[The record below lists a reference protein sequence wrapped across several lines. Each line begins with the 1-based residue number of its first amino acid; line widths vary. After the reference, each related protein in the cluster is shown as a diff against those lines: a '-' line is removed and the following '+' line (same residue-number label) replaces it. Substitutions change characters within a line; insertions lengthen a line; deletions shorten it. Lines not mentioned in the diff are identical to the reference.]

1 MKIKTILLNTIVTIP
16 SEECQKKIDDALE
29 RESSGIQKVFRD
41 DYGRSRED
49 YEEMNLRLPRYFDE
63 EEKEFYKNN
72 AGSEIDEDGN
82 ILLQESEL
90 EELTVPT
97 FIPLDNIDSFVATLE
112 GTTRIYTKNGI
123 AYDVVEDV
131 FEIDSYIDLLN
142 MSWFDK
148 QLAFFQSFFRRCRNY
163 VLKNKITGTKE
174 VTFESII
181 NAPENQPDY
190 KQE

>member
-1 MKIKTILLNTIVTIP
+1 MKIKTILLNAIVTVP
-16 SEECQKKIDDALE
+16 SEEGQKKIDEALE
-29 RESSGIQKVFRD
+29 RENLGVTQVFRD
-41 DYGRSRED
+41 EHGHTREF
-49 YEEMNLRLPRYFDE
+49 YEDVAGKVPNHFEQ

-72 AGSEIDEDGN
+72 QGSEIDIDGN

-131 FEIDSYIDLLN
+131 FEIDSYIELLS
-142 MSWFDK
+142 MSWVEK
-148 QLAFFQSFFRRCRNY
+148 QLAYFQSFLRRI
-163 VLKNKITGTKE
+163 KNKITGKKE
-174 VTFESII
+174 IDLDELFSR
-181 NAPENQPDY
+181 PENQPDY

>member
-1 MKIKTILLNTIVTIP
+1 MRIKTILLNTIVTIP
-16 SEECQKKIDDALE
+16 SEEGQKKIDDALE
-29 RESSGIQKVFRD
+29 RESSSIQKVFRD

-72 AGSEIDEDGN
+72 TGSEIDEDGN

-131 FEIDSYIDLLN
+131 FEIDSYIELLSMN
-142 MSWFDK
+142 WFDK
-148 QLAFFQSFFRRCRNY
+148 QLVFFQSFLRRI
-163 VLKNKITGTKE
+163 KNKLQGKKQ
-174 VTFESII
+174 I
-181 NAPENQPDY
+181 NIQEILDREENI
-190 KQE
+190 QE

>member
-1 MKIKTILLNTIVTIP
+1 MKIKTILLNAIVTVP
-16 SEECQKKIDDALE
+16 SEEGQKKIDDALE
-29 RESSGIQKVFRD
+29 RENLGIAQVFKDEHGHTREFYEDVAGKV
-41 DYGRSRED
+41 
-49 YEEMNLRLPRYFDE
+49 PRHFEE

-72 AGSEIDEDGN
+72 SGSEIDIDGN

-97 FIPLDNIDSFVATLE
+97 FIPLDNIDSFVATIE

-142 MSWFDK
+142 MSWFEK
-148 QLAFFQSFFRRCRNY
+148 QLAFFQSFSRRI
-163 VLKNKITGTKE
+163 KNKITGKKE
-174 VTFESII
+174 I
-181 NAPENQPDY
+181 NIQEILDREENR
-190 KQE
+190 QE

>member
-1 MKIKTILLNTIVTIP
+1 MKIKTILLNAIVTVP
-16 SEECQKKIDDALE
+16 SEEGQKKIDEALE
-29 RESSGIQKVFRD
+29 RENLGVTQVFRD
-41 DYGRSRED
+41 EHGHTREF
-49 YEEMNLRLPRYFDE
+49 YEDVAGKVPKHFEQ

-82 ILLQESEL
+82 ILLKEFEL

-131 FEIDSYIDLLN
+131 FEIDSYIE
-142 MSWFDK
+142 
-148 QLAFFQSFFRRCRNY
+148 
-163 VLKNKITGTKE
+163 GTNLYLWE
-174 VTFESII
+174 V
-181 NAPENQPDY
+181 
-190 KQE
+190 

>member
-1 MKIKTILLNTIVTIP
+1 MKLKTILLNTIVTIP
-16 SEECQKKIDDALE
+16 SEEGQKKIDDALE

-49 YEEMNLRLPRYFDE
+49 YDEMNLRLPRYFDE

-148 QLAFFQSFFRRCRNY
+148 QLAFFQSFLRQI
-163 VLKNKITGTKE
+163 KNKITGKKE
-174 VTFESII
+174 IDLQELFSRPETNPII
-181 NAPENQPDY
+181 NKNR
-190 KQE
+190 